1 MRNIVYYVAMSLDGY
16 ISGLNDDISQFK
28 AEGNGVSQ
36 YLEDLNNYDTVIMG
50 RKTYEFGYKYG
61 LKPGQKAYQHM
72 KHVIFSETL
81 QFENTARGVE
91 ISQRDIIKVKELKK
105 EEGTAIYLCGG
116 GTFANWLLEHKL
128 IDQIK
133 IKLNPFLIGEGTRLF
148 GESKKQVSLELIES
162 KLYEHGLQI
171 MTYNISY

>member
-1 MRNIVYYVAMSLDGY
+1 MKNIVYYVAMSLDGY

-28 AEGNGVSQ
+28 AEGNGVGQ

-61 LKPGQKAYQHM
+61 LKPGQKGYQHM
-72 KHVIFSETL
+72 KHVIFSDTL
-81 QFENTARGVE
+81 VLNNKADGVE
-91 ISQRDIIKVKELKK
+91 ISKRSLSRIKQLKE

-116 GTFANWLLEHKL
+116 GTFAAWLLEHEL
-128 IDQIK
+128 IDQIRL
-133 IKLNPFLIGEGTRLF
+133 KLNPFLMGEGTRLF
-148 GESKKQVSLELIES
+148 GESKKQVCLELIES

-171 MTYNISY
+171 MTYNIKY